1 MGHPLIHTPRIIEP
15 ESVIEL
21 RAFVREHGTPSPP
34 AAAEEGE
41 INVLLAPDEAL
52 HNLMSDLS
60 VHICQLADSLWLDA
74 HVVWHGSIREWQ
86 PGEYATSHFDCYDVN
101 DGAPVLMDGLQQR
114 YCDLSC
120 VLFLSD
126 SEGDG
131 ILQFPEQG
139 VDIKPVAGTAALF
152 PATIPHQVSTVEK
165 ERLTMVFFLSRAR
178 TLGLTAPILPDGW
191 QNQLYHPSRAEFL
204 AQTLG

>member
-1 MGHPLIHTPRIIEP
+1 MGHPLIHTPRIINT
-15 ESVIEL
+15 ESTIEL
-21 RAFVREHGTPSPP
+21 RAFVREHGTPCPP
-34 AAAEEGE
+34 AEAEEGE
-41 INVLLAPDEAL
+41 VNALLAPDEAL

-60 VHICQLADSLWLDA
+60 VHICQLADELWLDA
-74 HVVWHGSIREWQ
+74 HVVWHGSIREWHHD
-86 PGEYATSHFDCYDVN
+86 EYATSHFDCYDVD

-126 SEGDG
+126 CESGG

-139 VDIKPVAGTAALF
+139 VDVKPEAGKAAIF
-152 PATIPHQVSTVEK
+152 PATIPHRVSPVED

-178 TLGLTAPILPDGW
+178 TLGLTAPLLPDGW
-191 QNQLYHPSRAEFL
+191 ENQIYHPDRALFL
-204 AQTLG
+204 ANAR